1 MMKNI
6 FKLKNLY
13 LLIAVLAL
21 AYGGYYFGTQ
31 NTENAT
37 SNKTL
42 ELTTVSIQKGDLEK
56 KEEYNG
62 TLRQTDSKVLNSPMS
77 GVVTYVPKE
86 GTVISF
92 GEVLFAVDNKPVIL
106 LEGTTPFYRTL
117 DLNSNPGPDVLQLE
131 EALIYLG
138 YAAEDFVSD
147 ETFDEVTSKM
157 LNSLYIDYGIDT
169 KSDITPVEQVAINL
183 KEAEVE
189 SIEKIIDDGGISK
202 VFVDDKKKQLDD
214 LIENSSVS
222 TAELNDKKKRLDDA
236 KEAATEESA
245 AWQVA
250 NNLVDD
256 YYVQITLLQD
266 LTNPKTN
273 AKSSSEREDEI
284 KVYEDLIEEQKRIRD
299 LEKGKESGIDATEA
313 LAIETAQKA
322 YDEELQVYNQGISA
336 TDALAIETAQKAYD
350 DALDEYNNGVDQVS
364 ELAKAKEELEELRL
378 SSRSETFSPT
388 NAYASET
395 SLIVGSYINEV
406 GSAVGLNSPLYNISS
421 IGIEVVFQVD
431 ATDQETVSLG
441 DRVEIE
447 LPTDERVPTVISFI
461 DQVVTQTQ
469 AGEFIEVT
477 LEVLNPEE
485 IETYDQAPVKVFVIT
500 EISAGVL
507 YVPVNALLALAEG
520 GYALEVYEGE
530 VETGTFNGESG
541 VDTNYIAVEIGVF
554 TDGFVEVKGNISEG
568 QLVVV
573 PR

>member
-13 LLIAVLAL
+13 LLIAVVAL
-21 AYGGYYFGTQ
+21 AYGGFYFGTQ

-169 KSDITPVEQVAINL
+169 KSDITPVEQVVINL

-202 VFVDDKKKQLDD
+202 VFVDDEKKQLDD
-214 LIENSSVS
+214 LIKNSSVS
-222 TAELNDKKKRLDDA
+222 TAELNDKKKKLDDA

-299 LEKGKESGIDATEA
+299 LEKGKKSGVDATEA

-406 GSAVGLNSPLYNISS
+406 GSAVALNSPLYNISS

-500 EISAGVL
+500 EISASVL

-568 QLVVV
+568 QVVVV

>member
-1 MMKNI
+1 MKNI
-6 FKLKNLY
+6 FKLKNL
-13 LLIAVLAL
+13 LTLVAVAAL

-31 NTENAT
+31 NSDTVT

-42 ELTTVSIQKGDLEK
+42 ELTTVSIKKGDLEK

-86 GTVISF
+86 GTVINF
-92 GEVLFAVDNKPVIL
+92 GEVLFAIDNKPVIL
-106 LEGTTPFYRTL
+106 LEGATPFYRTL
-117 DLNSNPGPDVLQLE
+117 DLNSNPGPDILQLE

-138 YAAEDFVSD
+138 YAAEDFVPD
-147 ETFDEVTSKM
+147 ETFNETTSNM
-157 LNSLYIDYGIDT
+157 LNTIYVDYKIDT
-169 KSDITPVEQVAINL
+169 KYEITSAEQVAINL

-189 SIEKIIDDGGISK
+189 SIEKIIEDGGISK
-202 VFVDDKKKQLDD
+202 TFVDDKKKQLDD

-222 TAELNDKKKRLDDA
+222 ITELNDKKKRLDDA

-245 AWQVA
+245 EWQAA
-250 NNLVDD
+250 NNLVED
-256 YYVQITLLQD
+256 YYIQITLLED
-266 LTNPKTN
+266 LTNPKTL
-273 AKSSSEREDEI
+273 AKSSSERQDEI

-322 YDEELQVYNQGISA
+322 YD
-336 TDALAIETAQKAYD
+336 

-364 ELAKAKEELEELRL
+364 ELAKAKEELRELKL
-378 SSRSETFSPT
+378 ASKSETFSPT

-395 SLIVGSYINEV
+395 PIIVGSYVNDV

-431 ATDQETVSLG
+431 ASDQETVSLG
-441 DRVEIE
+441 DSVEIE
-447 LPTDERVPTVISFI
+447 LPTDEKVPTVISFI

-485 IETYDQAPVKVFVIT
+485 IEAYDQAPVKVFVTT
-500 EISAGVL
+500 EISVGVL

-568 QLVVV
+568 QVVVV

>member
-13 LLIAVLAL
+13 LLIAVIAL

-169 KSDITPVEQVAINL
+169 KSDITPVEQVVINL

-214 LIENSSVS
+214 LIKNSSVS
-222 TAELNDKKKRLDDA
+222 TAELNDKKKKLDDA

>member
-13 LLIAVLAL
+13 LLIAVVAL

-31 NTENAT
+31 NTESTT

-138 YAAEDFVSD
+138 YAVEDFVSD

-169 KSDITPVEQVAINL
+169 KSEITPVEQVVINL

-214 LIENSSVS
+214 LIKNSSVS
-222 TAELNDKKKRLDDA
+222 TAELNDKKKKLDDA
-236 KEAATEESA
+236 KEAAIEESA

-322 YDEELQVYNQGISA
+322 YDEELQAYNQGISA

-395 SLIVGSYINEV
+395 SLIVGSYINEA
-406 GSAVGLNSPLYNISS
+406 GSAVTLNSPLYNISS

-500 EISAGVL
+500 EISSGVL

-568 QLVVV
+568 QVVVV